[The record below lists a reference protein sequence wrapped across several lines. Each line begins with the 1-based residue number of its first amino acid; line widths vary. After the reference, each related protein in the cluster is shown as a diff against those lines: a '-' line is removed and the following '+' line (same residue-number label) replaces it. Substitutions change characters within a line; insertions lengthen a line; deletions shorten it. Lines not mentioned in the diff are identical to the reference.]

1 MKCHGRGT
9 GNFTLAENQ
18 SAQGIV
24 IHFKKHNK
32 YMKRFIEKVIKNI
45 NIVKSESSICLSIN
59 NNDRGYYAQEV
70 SSRMLDV
77 KRYKV

>member
-1 MKCHGRGT
+1 MVGGT

-24 IHFKKHNK
+24 IHFKKNK
-32 YMKRFIEKVIKNI
+32 YMKRVIEEAIKNV
-45 NIVKSESSICLSIN
+45 NIVKCEGAICVSVN
-59 NNDRGYYAQEV
+59 NNDRRYYAQGV

>member
-18 SAQGIV
+18 SAQGIS
-24 IHFKKHNK
+24 IHFKQQTN
-32 YMKRFIEKVIKNI
+32 MKRVIEEVIKNI
-45 NIVKSESSICLSIN
+45 NLVKCEGAICVSVN
-59 NNDRGYYAQEV
+59 SNDRRYYAQEV
-70 SSRMLDV
+70 SSRMLVV

>member
-24 IHFKKHNK
+24 IHFKEQI
-32 YMKRFIEKVIKNI
+32 MKRVIEEVVKNVNIIKC
-45 NIVKSESSICLSIN
+45 EGAICVSVN
-59 NNDRGYYAQEV
+59 SNDRRYYAQGV

>member
-24 IHFKKHNK
+24 IHFKEQI
-32 YMKRFIEKVIKNI
+32 MKRVIEEVIKNV
-45 NIVKSESSICLSIN
+45 NIVKCEGAICVSVN
-59 NNDRGYYAQEV
+59 SNDRRYYAQGV